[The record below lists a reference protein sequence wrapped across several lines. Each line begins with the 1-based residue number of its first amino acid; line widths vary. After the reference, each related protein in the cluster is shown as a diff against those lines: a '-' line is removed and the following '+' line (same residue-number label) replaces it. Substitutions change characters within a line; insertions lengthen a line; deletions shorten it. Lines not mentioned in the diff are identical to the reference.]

1 MFLTRILSC
10 FRLGI
15 SYYLR
20 AYLAEIIELL
30 IRKMKKLSPFV
41 FVYLRVVT
49 VRFLAISFQPNE
61 CQYQDYLTLSCTY
74 QRCHL

>member
-74 QRCHL
+74 QHCHL